1 MEAELRGPG
10 RNMEDWKN
18 ITGNT
23 CICYL
28 MASAQPMLD
37 PLVRSGPMS
46 SGPTMQVFFLRR
58 FADVQGALRMAALAL
73 LMGLPLVAAAQASS
87 PLEPPVRFG
96 ILPLGGAFES
106 RSDWDPLLAELSR
119 AINRPVSVLS
129 VNSYEA
135 LEQAIQRDEV
145 DMAFLSG
152 KMALD
157 AVTQRRMKVVAQVV
171 RHDGLPGYRAL
182 LLSRKTPPF
191 NALKDLLAQPERWR
205 LARGEKQSVSGFI
218 VPQLQLFLPNHIV
231 METRFLSET
240 VGTHQTNALAVANNE
255 ADVATNNSA
264 DFERFK
270 QRFPAETQRLQILW
284 ESELIPHAQI
294 VVRREYPAALR
305 TRVQAFLVNYGRG
318 KGPRG
323 DAERVVLKSLHDL
336 AGFVAAD
343 NTSLQPAAKLAYQ
356 LARQNAMTA
365 QWVNDAAREARLQR
379 IDSGYAEQVG
389 VLKDVTP

>member
-1 MEAELRGPG
+1 MPSGQKMLVSLRLTALFP
-10 RNMEDWKN
+10 
-18 ITGNT
+18 
-23 CICYL
+23 
-28 MASAQPMLD
+28 
-37 PLVRSGPMS
+37 V
-46 SGPTMQVFFLRR
+46 
-58 FADVQGALRMAALAL
+58 ALRAAAMAL
-73 LMGLPLVAAAQASS
+73 LASLVPLLACAQGTAR
-87 PLEPPVRFG
+87 EPPMRFG

-119 AINRPVSVLS
+119 AIDRPVSVLS

-182 LLSRKTPPF
+182 LLSRKAPPF
-191 NALKDLLAQPERWR
+191 NSLKDLLAQPERWR

-218 VPQLQLFLPNHIV
+218 VPQLQLFLPNHIA
-231 METRFLSET
+231 METRFLSEI
-240 VGTHQTNALAVANNE
+240 VGTHQATALAVANSE
-255 ADVATNNSA
+255 ADVATNNTA

-270 QRFPAETQRLQILW
+270 QRFPAEADRLQVLW
-284 ESELIPHAQI
+284 QSDLIPHAQI
-294 VVRREYPAALR
+294 VMRREYPPELR
-305 TRVQAFLVNYGRG
+305 KRVQVFLTSYGRA

-323 DAERVVLKSLHDL
+323 DTERLVLKSLHDL
-336 AGFVAAD
+336 AGFVPAD
-343 NTSLQPAAKLAYQ
+343 NSSLQPAAKLAWQ

-379 IDSGYAEQVG
+379 IDGGYAEQVG
-389 VLKDVTP
+389 VLKDVSP

>member
-1 MEAELRGPG
+1 MRHGSMSFGSRMLAFLRH
-10 RNMEDWKN
+10 
-18 ITGNT
+18 
-23 CICYL
+23 
-28 MASAQPMLD
+28 
-37 PLVRSGPMS
+37 LVRWSGA
-46 SGPTMQVFFLRR
+46 FR
-58 FADVQGALRMAALAL
+58 AACAASLAL
-73 LMGLPLVAAAQASS
+73 LPLAFAALPMPAAAQGGA
-87 PLEPPVRFG
+87 LDGPVRFG

-119 AINRPVSVLS
+119 AIGRPVSVLS

-182 LLSRKTPPF
+182 LLARKAPPL
-191 NALKDLLAQPERWR
+191 NTLKNLLDQPERWR

-218 VPQLQLFLPNHIV
+218 VPQLQFFLPNHIA
-231 METRFLSET
+231 METRFQSEM
-240 VGTHQTNALAVANNE
+240 VGTHQATALAVANSE
-255 ADVATNNSA
+255 ADVATNNTA

-270 QRFPAETQRLQILW
+270 LRFPAEYERLQVLW
-284 ESELIPHAQI
+284 ASELIPHAQI
-294 VVRREYPAALR
+294 VVRREYPAELR
-305 TRVQAFLVNYGRG
+305 KRVQAFLTGYGRAR
-318 KGPRG
+318 GPRG

-343 NTSLQPAAKLAYQ
+343 NSSLQPAAKLAYQ

-379 IDSGYAEQVG
+379 IDNGYAEQVG
-389 VLKDVTP
+389 VLKDVSP

>member
-1 MEAELRGPG
+1 
-10 RNMEDWKN
+10 
-18 ITGNT
+18 
-23 CICYL
+23 
-28 MASAQPMLD
+28 MLD

-46 SGPTMQVFFLRR
+46 TCQKMQASLRSVRKASGTPDAFRATRR
-58 FADVQGALRMAALAL
+58 CAQFWRAAALLTL
-73 LMGLPLVAAAQASS
+73 LAVLPLVPLPAAAQPALQ
-87 PLEPPVRFG
+87 PDAPVRFG

-119 AINRPVSVLS
+119 AIARPVSVLS

-182 LLSRKTPPF
+182 LLTRKTPPF
-191 NALKDLLAQPERWR
+191 NTKKSLLAEPERWR
-205 LARGEKQSVSGFI
+205 LARGERQSVSGFI
-218 VPQLQLFLPNHIV
+218 VPQLQFFLPNHIA
-231 METRFLSET
+231 METRFLSEI
-240 VGTHQTNALAVANNE
+240 VGTHQTTALAVANNE
-255 ADVATNNSA
+255 ADVATNNTA

-270 QRFPAETQRLQILW
+270 LRFPAEAQRLQMLW

-294 VVRREYPAALR
+294 VVRREYSPELR
-305 TRVQAFLVNYGRG
+305 SRVQAFLVGYGRA

-323 DAERVVLKSLHDL
+323 DGERLVLKSLHDL

-343 NTSLQPAAKLAYQ
+343 NSSLQPAAKLAYQ
-356 LARQNAMTA
+356 LAKQNAMTA
-365 QWVNDAAREARLQR
+365 QWVNDAARQARLQR
-379 IDSGYAEQVG
+379 IETSYAEQVT
-389 VLKDVTP
+389 VLRDLSP